1 MTTVSQRPASETVS
15 GAPSVDEGGGRPW
28 AIVAQREIV
37 VRLTNR
43 AFLVSTL
50 ITLLFIAG
58 FGAFSVWDSNRT
70 TTYTVAV
77 TGADG
82 RQLVER
88 AAASARQAD
97 DKVSIESTPV
107 SGEPA
112 ARALVDDGT
121 ADSWLHQTGS
131 GWTLTSADDADLALR
146 TAVEAALRD
155 SVLERN
161 AAAAGTTVQALE
173 QGGPSLD
180 VDGMDAGDTAHPAG
194 VAGQD
199 EPVSCHRE
207 GAQVIRGA
215 GRDDASAGQHDEALA
230 EAFDEVELVGGEE
243 DRDAARGV
251 LAQQVGH
258 VVDGCR
264 VEAAERLVEHEGARL
279 PHQGGDDLHPLLVAE
294 RELLDVV
301 LGPVGEAEPLEVARH
316 LGSRRNGAESPEPA
330 EVDELVQHRLLGVEA
345 ALLGHVAEVPAVELG
360 DRPVVPEHL
369 AARGGQDPHD
379 HAHRRRLARTV
390 PADETREP
398 PGRHGE
404 ADVVD
409 GPDLAE
415 GARQPSHLEV
425 GRRTWSG
432 ESVPVVAHGATVGV
446 HRWPKDQS
454 REGSSASPGRMSP
467 AS

>member
-1 MTTVSQRPASETVS
+1 MTTVSQRPASETVA

-146 TAVEAALRD
+146 TAVESALRD

-161 AAAAGTTVQALE
+161 AVAAGTTVQALE
-173 QGGPSLD
+173 QGTTLTTTRF
-180 VDGMDAGDTAHPAG
+180 DGRAGSSGFVKGATFAFALLFFM
-194 VAGQD
+194 AAMMFGQQI
-199 EPVSCHRE
+199 
-207 GAQVIRGA
+207 A
-215 GRDDASAGQHDEALA
+215 ASV
-230 EAFDEVELVGGEE
+230 VEEK
-243 DRDAARGV
+243 
-251 LAQQVGH
+251 QS
-258 VVDGCR
+258 
-264 VEAAERLVEHEGARL
+264 RLVEILASAI
-279 PHQGGDDLHPLLVAE
+279 PLRQLLAGKILGNSVIALGQVVLFAAVGLVAVSFTDAST
-294 RELLDVV
+294 LLPTQSTTAPMTMVLMVV
-301 LGPVGEAEPLEVARH
+301 YVASFGLTGKALEVASFVPIASVVSMP
-316 LGSRRNGAESPEPA
+316 G
-330 EVDELVQHRLLGVEA
+330 RLLAGDA
-345 ALLGHVAEVPAVELG
+345 AWWEPVLAILVMAAFSAGTIVVSERIYRRSLLQTRGRVSWKQALSA
-360 DRPVVPEHL
+360 PE
-369 AARGGQDPHD
+369 
-379 HAHRRRLARTV
+379 
-390 PADETREP
+390 
-398 PGRHGE
+398 
-404 ADVVD
+404 
-409 GPDLAE
+409 
-415 GARQPSHLEV
+415 
-425 GRRTWSG
+425 
-432 ESVPVVAHGATVGV
+432 
-446 HRWPKDQS
+446 
-454 REGSSASPGRMSP
+454 
-467 AS
+467 

>member
-173 QGGPSLD
+173 QGTTLTTTRF
-180 VDGMDAGDTAHPAG
+180 DGRAGSSGFVKGATFAFALLFFM
-194 VAGQD
+194 AAMMFGQQI
-199 EPVSCHRE
+199 
-207 GAQVIRGA
+207 A
-215 GRDDASAGQHDEALA
+215 ASV
-230 EAFDEVELVGGEE
+230 VEEK
-243 DRDAARGV
+243 
-251 LAQQVGH
+251 QS
-258 VVDGCR
+258 
-264 VEAAERLVEHEGARL
+264 RLVEILASAI
-279 PHQGGDDLHPLLVAE
+279 PLRQLLAGKILGNSVIALGQVVLFAAVGLVAVSFTDAST
-294 RELLDVV
+294 LLPTLSTAVV
-301 LGPVGEAEPLEVARH
+301 WFVLFFAVGFFALACLYAVAGALASRTEDLQSTTAPMTMVLMVVYVASFGLTGKALEVASFVPIASVVSMP
-316 LGSRRNGAESPEPA
+316 G
-330 EVDELVQHRLLGVEA
+330 RLLAGDA
-345 ALLGHVAEVPAVELG
+345 AWWEPVLAILVMAAFSAGTIVVSERIYRRSLLQTRGRVSWKQALSA
-360 DRPVVPEHL
+360 PE
-369 AARGGQDPHD
+369 
-379 HAHRRRLARTV
+379 
-390 PADETREP
+390 
-398 PGRHGE
+398 
-404 ADVVD
+404 
-409 GPDLAE
+409 
-415 GARQPSHLEV
+415 
-425 GRRTWSG
+425 
-432 ESVPVVAHGATVGV
+432 
-446 HRWPKDQS
+446 
-454 REGSSASPGRMSP
+454 
-467 AS
+467 

>member
-146 TAVEAALRD
+146 TAVESALRD

-161 AAAAGTTVQALE
+161 AVAAGTTVQALE
-173 QGGPSLD
+173 QGTTLTTTRC
-180 VDGMDAGDTAHPAG
+180 DGRAGSSGFVKGATFAFALLFFM
-194 VAGQD
+194 AAMMFGQQI
-199 EPVSCHRE
+199 
-207 GAQVIRGA
+207 A
-215 GRDDASAGQHDEALA
+215 ASV
-230 EAFDEVELVGGEE
+230 VEEK
-243 DRDAARGV
+243 
-251 LAQQVGH
+251 QS
-258 VVDGCR
+258 
-264 VEAAERLVEHEGARL
+264 RLVEILATAIPLRQLLAGKIVGNSVIALGQVVLFAAVGLVAVSFTDASTLLPTLSTAVVWFVLFFAVGFFALACLYAVAGALASRTEDL
-279 PHQGGDDLHPLLVAE
+279 QSTTAPMTTILMLVYVVSFGLSGTALTVASYVPVASVVTMPARILAGDATWWEAVLSLLVM
-294 RELLDVV
+294 VV
-301 LGPVGEAEPLEVARH
+301 FSAVTVVVGERIY
-316 LGSRRNGAESPEPA
+316 RRS
-330 EVDELVQHRLLGVEA
+330 LLQTRGRVSWRQ
-345 ALLGHVAEVPAVELG
+345 AL
-360 DRPVVPEHL
+360 R
-369 AARGGQDPHD
+369 
-379 HAHRRRLARTV
+379 
-390 PADETREP
+390 
-398 PGRHGE
+398 
-404 ADVVD
+404 
-409 GPDLAE
+409 
-415 GARQPSHLEV
+415 
-425 GRRTWSG
+425 
-432 ESVPVVAHGATVGV
+432 AT
-446 HRWPKDQS
+446 D
-454 REGSSASPGRMSP
+454 
-467 AS
+467 

>member
-161 AAAAGTTVQALE
+161 AASAGTTVQALE
-173 QGGPSLD
+173 QGTTLTTTRF
-180 VDGMDAGDTAHPAG
+180 DGRAGSSGFVKGATFAFALLFFM
-194 VAGQD
+194 AAMMFGQQI
-199 EPVSCHRE
+199 
-207 GAQVIRGA
+207 A
-215 GRDDASAGQHDEALA
+215 ASV
-230 EAFDEVELVGGEE
+230 VEEK
-243 DRDAARGV
+243 
-251 LAQQVGH
+251 QS
-258 VVDGCR
+258 
-264 VEAAERLVEHEGARL
+264 RLVEILASAI
-279 PHQGGDDLHPLLVAE
+279 PLRQLLAGKILGNSVIALGQVVLFAAVGLVAVSFTDAST
-294 RELLDVV
+294 LLPTLSTAVV
-301 LGPVGEAEPLEVARH
+301 WFVLFFAVGFFALACLYAVAGALASRTEDLQSTTAPMTMVLMVVYVASFGLTGKALEVASFVPIASVVSMP
-316 LGSRRNGAESPEPA
+316 G
-330 EVDELVQHRLLGVEA
+330 RLLAGDAAWWEPVL
-345 ALLGHVAEVPAVELG
+345 ALLVMAAFSAGTI
-360 DRPVVPEHL
+360 VVSERIYRRSLLQTRGRVSWKQALSAPE
-369 AARGGQDPHD
+369 
-379 HAHRRRLARTV
+379 
-390 PADETREP
+390 
-398 PGRHGE
+398 
-404 ADVVD
+404 
-409 GPDLAE
+409 
-415 GARQPSHLEV
+415 
-425 GRRTWSG
+425 
-432 ESVPVVAHGATVGV
+432 
-446 HRWPKDQS
+446 
-454 REGSSASPGRMSP
+454 
-467 AS
+467 